1 MRISDW
7 SSNVCSSD
15 LSNRHD
21 GGVPGDRGRDQGRRR
36 AERAREIGQDAGD
49 HERVRADGEHR
60 SRENP
65 EPHEDRRIDTRCRVR
80 LFDGCHTVSIGNSST
95 FIKRSEGGMPEYPV
109 PDMTDVSMEGVL
121 KALGDPTRLAIV
133 PMLAD
138 GPARPKSEGGDDF
151 ATPKAPTAPQFKP
164 PL

>member
-36 AERAREIGQDAGD
+36 AERAREIGQDAGY

-80 LFDGCHTVSIGNSST
+80 LFEGCHTVRIGNSST
-95 FIKRSEGGMPEYPV
+95 FIQRSERGMPEYPV
-109 PDMTDVSMEGVL
+109 PDLPAVSLEAVL
-121 KALGDPTRLAIV
+121 KAPGAPPRLATV
-133 PMLAD
+133 RLPSP
-138 GPARPKSEGGDDF
+138 GP
-151 ATPKAPTAPQFKP
+151 TPP
-164 PL
+164 P

>member
-109 PDMTDVSMEGVL
+109 RSEENTSELQSLMRNSYAVFCL
-121 KALGDPTRLAIV
+121 KKT
-133 PMLAD
+133 
-138 GPARPKSEGGDDF
+138 K
-151 ATPKAPTAPQFKP
+151 KK
-164 PL
+164 